1 MLETERQG
9 RVLVVR
15 VDNPP
20 HNFMTAEMVRE
31 LRQLVRSLR
40 GDRSVGAVVITGK
53 PDRLYI
59 THYDVGE
66 ILASVRRAGI
76 AAPPWLTA
84 IVLRI
89 AGAVRRVPVLR
100 DLAERTP
107 LAAVFELYRIHDLFL
122 EMNRADLVFIAA
134 INGPATGGG
143 CEISLACDIRLMAD
157 TDIAIGLPEM
167 TIDFNPGAGGTQ
179 RLPRLVGAGRALQM
193 MLEGRTLSPREALDF
208 GLVGAVVP
216 PDQVKEAAIRM
227 GQRLAT
233 RSPEAIRS
241 LKRAVYEGGSLPLA
255 RGLAVER
262 KWFMVASATDSSQ
275 EKMAAMTRQVESEG
289 ASPWAT
295 AERLSPWQEGT
306 AAKESE
312 RT

>member
-1 MLETERQG
+1 MLDIERRG
-9 RVLVVR
+9 RVVVVR

-20 HNFMTAEMVRE
+20 HNFMNAEMVRE
-31 LRQLVRSLR
+31 LSGLVRSLR

-53 PDRLYI
+53 PDDLYI

-76 AAPPWLTA
+76 AAPPWLTGA
-84 IVLRI
+84 VLKV
-89 AGAVRRVPVLR
+89 AGAVRRIPLLR
-100 DLAERTP
+100 DLAARTP

-122 EMNRADLVFIAA
+122 EMNRSDLVFIAA

-143 CEISLACDIRLMAD
+143 CEISLACDVRLMAD

-167 TIDFNPGAGGTQ
+167 TVDFNPGAGGTQ
-179 RLPRLVGAGRALQM
+179 RLPRLVGVGRALQM
-193 MLEGRTLSPREALDF
+193 MLEGRTLTPREALDF

-216 PDQVKEAAIRM
+216 PDQVKESAVRM
-227 GQRLAT
+227 GERLAR

-241 LKRAVYEGGSLPLA
+241 LKRAVYDGASLPLA

-275 EKMAAMTRQVESEG
+275 EKMVAMSEQVEAEG

-295 AERLSPWQEGT
+295 AEGLAPWQDGT
-306 AAKESE
+306 AVED
-312 RT
+312 